1 MTPLWAVALLS
12 VSFTIFFMVVY
23 YYILKPEVYKDSGKK
38 PVALCPKRWNYNTN
52 TKMCVPGY
60 DTKCMPFDPQSPAYT
75 SAKQKCAI
83 ARSCQT
89 EWDGIAC

>member
-1 MTPLWAVALLS
+1 MTPLWAVALLAFA
-12 VSFTIFFMVVY
+12 FTIFFMVVY
-23 YYILKPEVYKDSGKK
+23 YYILKPEVYKDSGKT
-38 PVALCPKRWNYNTN
+38 PVALCPKRWNYNSN
-52 TKMCVPGY
+52 TQMCVPGY

-89 EWDGIAC
+89 EWEGIAC